1 MDRARL
7 SFLTVFICAFLGFIF
22 VIVALATKE
31 WIIVQFLGTKICSF
45 GLWEYCIL
53 DKCYVEV
60 AIVPAV
66 LTIVTTVLILIS
78 LVVTLVMSVQKRISA
93 GMFFIP
99 VTCVFVSIII
109 LFATIVVVW
118 PELLQRSYTKFIGD
132 IFPEL
137 KSSGWGLNA
146 RKSGGSTS
154 NIYDSDGSISNIWN
168 TFGSGLEGLNLDDL
182 ALNEMNLRKIIA
194 IKHGFSSILLITTL
208 PLLVICLV
216 AITFVAAFRKAECI
230 ATNNHADVATANR
243 H

>member
-7 SFLTVFICAFLGFIF
+7 SFLTMFFCAFLGFIF
-22 VIVALATKE
+22 TIVALATKD
-31 WIIVQFLGTKICSF
+31 WIVMQVHGTKICSF

-53 DKCYVEV
+53 DKCYIDV

-109 LFATIVVVW
+109 LLATIVVVW
-118 PELLQRSYTKFIGD
+118 PELLQRSYTKFIKD
-132 IFPEL
+132 LFPGL

-146 RKSGGSTS
+146 RKNGGSTS
-154 NIYDSDGSISNIWN
+154 NKYDSDEEISNVLN
-168 TFGSGLEGLNLDDL
+168 TVVSGLGGLNLDGL
-182 ALNEMNLRKIIA
+182 ELNEMNLRDIIP